1 MSMLRIFVEAAAVS
15 EYLAVRNLDQL
26 DPARYEVTESIVPTD
41 IARFKDIENRSSD
54 VGPVFGSD
62 NRE

>member
-26 DPARYEVTESIVPTD
+26 DPTRYEVTESIAPTD
-41 IARFKDIENRSSD
+41 IARFKEIENRSSD